1 MNPQVPCFME
11 DVVHIPMFPLSILPL
26 PGEWVPLHIFEPR
39 YRQLLEDASAKDVS
53 FGIYLS
59 HHMNLARIGSL
70 VRLESILKQYPGGES
85 DIIVRCQDTFD
96 TEKLQRTFD
105 TDKLYPG
112 GYVRYHH
119 VDAARRPSTILYDI
133 FMLYMQR
140 RNITRQIAPFSIY
153 HIAQE
158 LSLDLRDRYKFL
170 QLPESRQ
177 EMFLQNRIHYQE
189 QLLEEEEKS
198 KDLYHLN

>member
-1 MNPQVPCFME
+1 ME
-11 DVVHIPMFPLSILPL
+11 DVIHIPMFPLSILPL

-39 YRQLLEDASAKDVS
+39 YRQLLEDASVEDVT

-59 HHMNLARIGSL
+59 HHMNLAKIGSL
-70 VRLESILKQYPGGES
+70 VRLESVLKQYPGGES
-85 DIIVRCQDTFD
+85 DIIIRCLDTFQTD
-96 TEKLQRTFD
+96 KLQRTFD
-105 TDKLYPG
+105 KSKLYPG

-119 VDAARRPSTILYDI
+119 IDAARRPSTILYDL
-133 FMLYMQR
+133 FTVYMQR
-140 RNITRQIAPFSIY
+140 RNITRQTAPFSIY

-170 QLPESRQ
+170 QLAESRQ
-177 EMFLQNRIHYQE
+177 ETFLQNRIRYQE

-198 KDLYHLN
+198 KDFYHLN

>member
-1 MNPQVPCFME
+1 ME
-11 DVVHIPMFPLSILPL
+11 DVIHIPMFPLSILPL

-39 YRQLLEDASAKDVS
+39 YRQLLEDASAEDVT

-59 HHMNLARIGSL
+59 HHMNLAKIGSL
-70 VRLESILKQYPGGES
+70 VRLESVLKQYPGGES
-85 DIIVRCQDTFD
+85 DIIVRCLDTFETD
-96 TEKLQRTFD
+96 KLQRTFD
-105 TDKLYPG
+105 KSKLYPG

-119 VDAARRPSTILYDI
+119 IDAARRPSAILYDL
-133 FMLYMQR
+133 FTVYMQR
-140 RNITRQIAPFSIY
+140 RNITRQTAPFSIY

-170 QLPESRQ
+170 QLAESRQ
-177 EMFLQNRIHYQE
+177 ETFLQNRIRYQE

-198 KDLYHLN
+198 KDFYHLN

>member
-1 MNPQVPCFME
+1 ME
-11 DVVHIPMFPLSILPL
+11 DVIHIPMFPLSILPL

-39 YRQLLEDASAKDVS
+39 YRQLLEDASAEDVS

-70 VRLESILKQYPGGES
+70 VRLESVLKQYPGGES
-85 DIIVRCQDTFD
+85 DIIVRCLDTFETD
-96 TEKLQRTFD
+96 KLQRTFD
-105 TDKLYPG
+105 SNKLYPG

-119 VDAARRPSTILYDI
+119 IDTARQPSTILYDL
-133 FMLYMQR
+133 FTLYMQR
-140 RNITRQIAPFSIY
+140 RNITRQVAPFSIY

-170 QLPESRQ
+170 QLAESRQ
-177 EMFLQNRIHYQE
+177 ETFLQNRIRYQE

-198 KDLYHLN
+198 KDFYHLN